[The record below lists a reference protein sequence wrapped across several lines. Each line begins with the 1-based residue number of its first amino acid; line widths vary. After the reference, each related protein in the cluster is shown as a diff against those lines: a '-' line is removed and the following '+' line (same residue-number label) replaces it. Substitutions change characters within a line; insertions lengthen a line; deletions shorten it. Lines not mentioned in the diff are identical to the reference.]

1 MDIVNDSKDT
11 VTNGGILPTA
21 SVTKAACGM
30 APVVIPAGGTFRWY
44 LMFFFGGIVLPRQHE
59 G

>member
-1 MDIVNDSKDT
+1 MDIVNDSKVT

-21 SVTKAACGM
+21 SVTKVEHGM
-30 APVVIPAGGTFRWY
+30 TPVVIASGGTFRWY
-44 LMFFFGGIVLPRQHE
+44 LMFFFGGIVLPRQHL